1 MKYIDM
7 LDDDAIENMYSK
19 ERCYKYHNIAEFI
32 QTEER
37 AKKLDELKVKNW
49 YVLLFTAYD
58 VQEIAFSQKRI
69 PDEDVRKFFDYTID
83 NKMDFRGK
91 EVFLWKLKQYES
103 FGVTGAIYIF
113 KQKFI
118 FALPKEEKEKIKKK
132 ADEKRKKWK
141 EHINKHGS
149 YFNFN
154 FNGFL
159 GGLKQS
165 TNYYK
170 VLKVEFNA
178 TDNEVKKAYRNLAK
192 VHHPD
197 MGGDAN
203 KFREINEAYEKIKVL
218 RRIK

>member
-1 MKYIDM
+1 MKYIDI
-7 LDDDAIENMYSK
+7 LNDDLIENTCSK
-19 ERCYKYHNIAEFI
+19 ERYYKYHNIAEFI

-49 YVLLFTAYD
+49 YVLLFTTYD
-58 VQEIAFSQKRI
+58 VQEITFSQKRI
-69 PDEDVRKFFDYTID
+69 PDKEVRKFFDYTID

-91 EVFLWKLKQYES
+91 EIFLWKLKQYES
-103 FGVTGAIYIF
+103 FGVTRAIYIF

-154 FNGFL
+154 FNGIL

-165 TNYYK
+165 KNYYK

-178 TDNEVKKAYRNLAK
+178 TSNEVKKAYRKLAK
-192 VHHPD
+192 IHHPD
-197 MGGDAN
+197 MGGDSES
-203 KFREINEAYEKIKVL
+203 FRQLNEAYKQIKKQ
-218 RRIK
+218 RGWI

>member
-7 LDDDAIENMYSK
+7 LNDNLIENTCSK
-19 ERCYKYHNIAEFI
+19 ERYCKYNNIAEFI

-49 YVLLFTAYD
+49 YVLLFTTYD
-58 VQEIAFSQKRI
+58 VQEITFSQKRI
-69 PDEDVRKFFDYTID
+69 PDKEVRKFFDYTID

-91 EVFLWKLKQYES
+91 EIFLWKLKQYES
-103 FGVTGAIYIF
+103 FGVTRAIYIF

-154 FNGFL
+154 FNGIL

-165 TNYYK
+165 KNYYK

-178 TDNEVKKAYRNLAK
+178 TSNEVKKAYRKLAK
-192 VHHPD
+192 IHHPD
-197 MGGDAN
+197 MGGDSES
-203 KFREINEAYEKIKVL
+203 FRQLNEAYKQIKKQ
-218 RRIK
+218 RGWI